1 MNRQLKGI
9 ALILLGIQ
17 IVLLTQTYT
26 LPAIGNLNNIA
37 ALILTIVGLVLVF
50 EIGRASCRER
60 V

>member
-9 ALILLGIQ
+9 ALILHGIQ

-50 EIGRASCRER
+50 AAPKDQ
-60 V
+60 